1 MQFKSLINQSF
12 LVLML
17 DLQEQIQAGWEIDV
31 NNLPVDHFVYKE
43 VHLVKDDEDSVKDV
57 FVGYSQVMEEF
68 PELGTVVTNV
78 EVKKSAGRPK
88 RVKA

>member
-17 DLQEQIQAGWEIDV
+17 DLQEQLQAGWEIDV

-43 VHLVKDDEDSVKDV
+43 VHLVKDDENSVKDV
-57 FVGYSQVMEEF
+57 FGYEEATKEF

-88 RVKA
+88 RVN